1 MSKMPSKKDETDTK
15 AEVKKL
21 LDKHGWFWWS
31 PPAQAYGKSG
41 ISDIHAAKTG
51 IFMAIETKRGTK
63 KPDPTVN
70 QIAFLNSM
78 RAADHFAFV
87 VNDTRLPHLKA
98 FLEALDRSTAA
109 AVKEKVVAPEDGAMM
124 LNCIA
129 EMTKEL

>member
-1 MSKMPSKKDETDTK
+1 MPTKKDETDTK

-41 ISDIHAAKTG
+41 ISDIHAVKAG
-51 IFMAIETKRGTK
+51 MFMAIETKRGTK

-70 QIAFLNSM
+70 QVAFLNSM
-78 RAADHFAFV
+78 RASDHFAFV
-87 VNDTRLPHLKA
+87 VNDTRVPHLKA
-98 FLEALDRSTAA
+98 FLEALDRSCAA
-109 AVKEKVVAPEDGAMM
+109 AAKELVPAPEDGAAM
-124 LNCIA
+124 LNAIS